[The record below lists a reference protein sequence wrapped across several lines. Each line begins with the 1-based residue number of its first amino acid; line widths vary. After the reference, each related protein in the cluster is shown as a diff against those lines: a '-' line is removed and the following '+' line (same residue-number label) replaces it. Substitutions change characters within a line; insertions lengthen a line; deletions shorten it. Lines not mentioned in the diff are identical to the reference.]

1 MGQLVSFRIDGLPL
15 ALPLEQ
21 VQEVV
26 GMPAIT
32 PLPTVDRR
40 LLGVIDLRGVTC
52 PVIDLRRL
60 LGLAAVP
67 IAPDQ
72 HLLMLHANDR
82 VVGVA
87 ADRVEGVDVGEVEA
101 LPMQPATDG
110 VIQGLA
116 RVNGDLRL
124 VLDAGRLLDAEPL
137 PGEAARTLT
146 TTGRARSGMGEAA

>member
-1 MGQLVSFRIDGLPL
+1 
-15 ALPLEQ
+15 
-21 VQEVV
+21 
-26 GMPAIT
+26 
-32 PLPTVDRR
+32 
-40 LLGVIDLRGVTC
+40 
-52 PVIDLRRL
+52 
-60 LGLAAVP
+60 
-67 IAPDQ
+67 
-72 HLLMLHANDR
+72 MLHANDR